1 MCSGYVYFFIIVEI
15 TTCIFQEYI
24 NRSLSIQYTN
34 LSVLVLCKYS
44 DVHTVPESV
53 VRAVRLSE
61 ELLMIS
67 LSYFLQWILEKRNK
81 NQSTECTYNIVD
93 TPVTYSPANNTMKL
107 GSQMSERQPGCYHPW
122 LIGSGFGGSLCN
134 LCFDWCFL
142 CRKINSDLS
151 IGGIDKS
158 WKINTREPTW
168 ENPCSNGL
176 WSRKTRTCC
185 VGKTMHRQMFNL
197 LSFWGDL

>member
-1 MCSGYVYFFIIVEI
+1 M
-15 TTCIFQEYI
+15 
-24 NRSLSIQYTN
+24 
-34 LSVLVLCKYS
+34 
-44 DVHTVPESV
+44 PESV

-67 LSYFLQWILEKRNK
+67 LSYFLQWILEKRKKIKVLNVL
-81 NQSTECTYNIVD
+81 TILTILRWHI
-93 TPVTYSPANNTMKL
+93 PPANNTMKL
-107 GSQMSERQPGCYHPW
+107 GSQMSERRPGCYHPR